1 MYVAWICHIFL
12 DPQKYRKD
20 DMKGLPII
28 SMTGH
33 GLGAD
38 GGSAKAW
45 SNANDYRLH
54 YGTILP

>member
-1 MYVAWICHIFL
+1 
-12 DPQKYRKD
+12 
-20 DMKGLPII
+20 MKGLPIT

-33 GLGAD
+33 GLDAD
-38 GGSAKAW
+38 GSSAKAW